1 MNHSKLEDTKNFTY
15 YVYFIL
21 MVFSK
26 KQCNFST
33 IFFTKKVYFFLQ
45 IQLLQIFFSV
55 ARHLILQIRYKRK
68 KTLQN
73 R

>member
-1 MNHSKLEDTKNFTY
+1 MNHSKLEDIKNFTY

-33 IFFTKKVYFFLQ
+33 IFFTKKVYFFFCKYSYLRFFLVLQ
-45 IQLLQIFFSV
+45 DI
-55 ARHLILQIRYKRK
+55 
-68 KTLQN
+68 
-73 R
+73 

>member
-21 MVFSK
+21 MVLSK

-33 IFFTKKVYFFLQ
+33 IFFTKKVYFFFANTVTSD
-45 IQLLQIFFSV
+45 FF
-55 ARHLILQIRYKRK
+55 
-68 KTLQN
+68 
-73 R
+73 